1 VGNTANEINEL
12 GVDAET
18 LSPSERRDRRLRYE
32 ESKWN
37 PEHYMY
43 VRAPE
48 SFPDRRVRRTPIP
61 PAFCIRAD
69 FADNEQIEE
78 LIVWTHPHL
87 ESSSTTSV
95 VFTEAENATMLRLPR
110 KECTS
115 YFSHR
120 LTSPHF
126 TSPFSSTTIYFSFKM
141 TTLGH
146 SNELF
151 FLGHQKNK

>member
-1 VGNTANEINEL
+1 VGSTANEINEL

-18 LSPSERRDRRLRYE
+18 LSLSERRNRRLRHE

-43 VRAPE
+43 VGAPQ
-48 SFPDRRVRRTPIP
+48 SFLSSSRPSSPHPV
-61 PAFCIRAD
+61 FFIRAD

-78 LIVWTHPHL
+78 LIVWAHPHL
-87 ESSSTTSV
+87 ESPSATGV

-115 YFSHR
+115 HFSHH
-120 LTSPHF
+120 LTLPH
-126 TSPFSSTTIYFSFKM
+126 PYLHPIYF
-141 TTLGH
+141 L
-146 SNELF
+146 
-151 FLGHQKNK
+151 QK